1 MAAKTK
7 VRKIAEA
14 SARPVAAAMATK
26 AKLRKTA
33 VAAAR

>member
-7 VRKIAEA
+7 VRKTAEA